1 MGVVQAA
8 ISVFGLAVFM
18 LLAGPAWAAD
28 GGERLAFIDVAG
40 APGDGEQALER
51 ALSNKMLDRGFAVTG
66 TPAVGAYEIQG
77 MVRLDPAERGKESI
91 RIDWTVF
98 GPEGTR
104 LGNVTQVKVIRKG
117 SLDRRWGPA
126 ADAAAEAAAQDII
139 ELLQNLASGT
149 PKSPRSP

>member
-1 MGVVQAA
+1 MVQGALS
-8 ISVFGLAVFM
+8 IFGLAVF
-18 LLAGPAWAAD
+18 LLFAAPAWAAD
-28 GGERLAFIDVAG
+28 DGERFAFIDVVG
-40 APGDGEQALER
+40 APGDGEEALER

-77 MVRLDPAERGKESI
+77 VVRLAPAERGKENI

-104 LGNVTQVKVIRKG
+104 VGNVTQTKLIRKG

-126 ADAAAEAAAQDII
+126 ADAAAEAAARDIL
-139 ELLQNLASGT
+139 ELLQNLAKGT
-149 PKSPRSP
+149 PKSPQSP